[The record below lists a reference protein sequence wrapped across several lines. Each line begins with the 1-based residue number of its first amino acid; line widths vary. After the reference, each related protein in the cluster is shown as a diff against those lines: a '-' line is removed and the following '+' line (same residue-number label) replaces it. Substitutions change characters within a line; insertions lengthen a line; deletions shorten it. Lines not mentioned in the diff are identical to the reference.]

1 MTEEEIINQGRDL
14 VTFYEWLKDEKEFK
28 IGDKIDKHNVCTA
41 YIKRPDVEDKKCKN
55 LTLFAY
61 SNPTNI
67 KKCIVSRFE
76 LVTDINVDR
85 RLINIENIHGSHTEI
100 KLINYIFANEL
111 IKENSELAFFSL
123 IKECKCCRD
132 SIEIAELVYRTGF
145 PKLKDFRMFMISETS
160 FGELWEI
167 DKNGNV
173 IRTYDIN

>member
-1 MTEEEIINQGRDL
+1 MTRQEIINQGRCL
-14 VTFYEWLKDEKEFK
+14 VSLYEWLKDEDEFG

-41 YIKRPDVEDKKCKN
+41 YIKNPDVDDKKCKN
-55 LTLFAY
+55 LTLYAY

-67 KKCIVSRFE
+67 KKDIISDFQ
-76 LVTDINVDR
+76 LVTDINIDR

-100 KLINYIFANEL
+100 KLINHIFVNEL

-132 SIEIAELVYRTGF
+132 SIEIAELVYKIGF
-145 PKLKDFRMFMISETS
+145 PNLKTFRMFMISETS

-173 IRTYDIN
+173 IGTYDIS